1 MQDVQFLTIYI
12 VLLWLHYYGALI
24 RLYEPIIYMPPS
36 FSANDPTGD
45 THRTEG
51 LWSCL
56 KSANDF
62 LTSFLAIPVDK
73 LGSLPFV
80 VIAHLSFAI
89 VTCSRLLF
97 LEDSDWDVK
106 LARRSL
112 NLVGIVARLEE
123 TFQAAEVS
131 QTSQGTS
138 RKMKR
143 KRKFVDDNES
153 MLSRYAERMRWIRH
167 WYNSMVPV
175 EGHGA
180 AGGSVPN
187 PANEVI
193 DTDAGGFMEPVGD
206 YGSAFWQALLNLD
219 GPWDSSDPRVV
230 EA

>member
-1 MQDVQFLTIYI
+1 M
-12 VLLWLHYYGALI
+12 
-24 RLYEPIIYMPPS
+24 RPS

-80 VIAHLSFAI
+80 AIAHLSFAI

-106 LARRSL
+106 LARKSL

-123 TFQAAEVS
+123 TFQAADVF

-138 RKMKR
+138 GKR
-143 KRKFVDDNES
+143 KRKLADDNQS
-153 MLSRYAERMRWIRH
+153 MLSKYAERMGWIRH

-175 EGHGA
+175 EGQGV
-180 AGGSVPN
+180 AGSSVPN
-187 PANEVI
+187 PASGVM
-193 DTDAGGFMEPVGD
+193 DTDAGGLMDSVGD
-206 YGSAFWQALLNLD
+206 YGSAFWQALLDLD
-219 GPWDSSDPRVV
+219 GPWDSSDPRVIQ
-230 EA
+230 A